1 MTLLSL
7 SGKFFESS
15 KTGLEVTNC
24 GNRNRENPS
33 IAQHSLHG
41 KLKLFVLPL
50 FKEKY
55 RHS

>member
-41 KLKLFVLPL
+41 KLKLFLLPL